1 MDKIKKA
8 ISQVKNV
15 IRHILAIF
23 IILLAVAAF
32 SISAFSGILILL
44 SGILCSPCS
53 SKMIRK
59 LTGKKIKGIFI
70 AVLVVILFLAG
81 FAAVPSTDTD
91 LEAEAAMEEAMPDP
105 VQTSAPLL
113 AETPTEKPASMPA
126 EATTAT
132 PTKEPTAMPTKEPTA
147 MPTKA
152 PTEAPTKTPTAAPTA
167 TLTPTESPTPA
178 PTKEP
183 TSAPTLEPTAFPT
196 KEPAPVPV
204 TEETKTQENTGTTS
218 TGGSGNSQF
227 GEAVAQNV
235 YIGNRNNHKLHV
247 STCHTL
253 PKEKNQVIFNSL
265 EEALAA
271 GYDDYCGNC
280 MK

>member
-132 PTKEPTAMPTKEPTA
+132 PTKEPTAMPTK
-147 MPTKA
+147 A
-152 PTEAPTKTPTAAPTA
+152 PTEAPTKTPAAAPTA